1 MKTKRNYQTP
11 PPPPNNSKSATI
23 VGAFIVLFGAFLLL
37 KNLNLGFLIPSW
49 LFGFHSIL
57 IIVGLVIGVNSKFEK
72 KSSYILITIG
82 VIFLLKNWMD
92 FSTGKVLI
100 PLLAIVLGIYLIQ
113 RNRKLPSLPDDPETP
128 PAPPTPPFR
137 DEFDWDKRVD
147 ENDPIN
153 VNNSDE
159 RTDSNPFAHTNE
171 QKGYSYNRYAENYL
185 KVDSIFGSSKKIIL
199 SKNFLGGS
207 MTNIFGSTEIN
218 LLQADLTQP
227 IVIDVFQ
234 LFGSTKIIVPPH
246 WMVST
251 SISSILSENDDRRVI
266 INHPFDENKN
276 LYITGTSI
284 LGNVTIKNS

>member
-37 KNLNLGFLIPSW
+37 KNLNLGFFIPSW

-57 IIVGLVIGVNSKFEK
+57 IIVGLVIGINSKFEK

-113 RNRKLPSLPDDPETP
+113 RNRKLPSVPDGSVTP
-128 PAPPTPPFR
+128 PPPSASPFR

-147 ENDPIN
+147 ESDPIN
-153 VNNSDE
+153 VNNRDQT
-159 RTDSNPFAHTNE
+159 TDSNPFTHTNE
-171 QKGYSYNRYAENYL
+171 QKGYSNNRYAENYL

-218 LLQADLTQP
+218 LLQADLNQP
-227 IVIDVFQ
+227 VVIDVFQ

-246 WMVST
+246 WMVSV

-266 INHPFDENKN
+266 ISHPFDENKN

>member
-1 MKTKRNYQTP
+1 M
-11 PPPPNNSKSATI
+11 
-23 VGAFIVLFGAFLLL
+23 
-37 KNLNLGFLIPSW
+37 
-49 LFGFHSIL
+49 H
-57 IIVGLVIGVNSKFEK
+57 
-72 KSSYILITIG
+72 
-82 VIFLLKNWMD
+82 

-113 RNRKLPSLPDDPETP
+113 RNRKLPLLPEDPQTP
-128 PAPPTPPFR
+128 SPPSPPPFR

-147 ENDPIN
+147 ENAPIYEGDPDQKTN
-153 VNNSDE
+153 
-159 RTDSNPFAHTNE
+159 SNPFSHTGE
-171 QKGYSYNRYAENYL
+171 QKGHSNYRYAENYL

-218 LLQADLTQP
+218 LLQADLHQP

>member
-1 MKTKRNYQTP
+1 MKAKRKYQT

-23 VGAFIVLFGAFLLL
+23 VGACIVLFGAFLLL

-72 KSSYILITIG
+72 KSSYVLITIG
-82 VIFLLKNWMD
+82 VILLLKNWMH

-113 RNRKLPSLPDDPETP
+113 RNRKLPLLPEDPQTP
-128 PAPPTPPFR
+128 SPPSPPPFR

-147 ENDPIN
+147 ENAPIYEGDPDQKTN
-153 VNNSDE
+153 
-159 RTDSNPFAHTNE
+159 SNPFSHTGE
-171 QKGYSYNRYAENYL
+171 QKGHSNYRYAENYL

-218 LLQADLTQP
+218 LLQADLHQP